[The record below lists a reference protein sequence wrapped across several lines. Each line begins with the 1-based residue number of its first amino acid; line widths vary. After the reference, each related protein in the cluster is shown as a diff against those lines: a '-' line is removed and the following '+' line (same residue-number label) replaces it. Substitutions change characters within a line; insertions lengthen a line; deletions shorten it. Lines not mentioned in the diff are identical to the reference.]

1 MKKIG
6 KSNGFTFKRWGH
18 NIVYNSKI
26 KNIRWREKGYKK
38 IKKKRSYIFRENDI
52 TIYIMNILL
61 EKIKFLFFF
70 FLISIYYNILN
81 IDINNISINL
91 EIFLEKWNKGISI

>member
-1 MKKIG
+1 
-6 KSNGFTFKRWGH
+6 
-18 NIVYNSKI
+18 
-26 KNIRWREKGYKK
+26 
-38 IKKKRSYIFRENDI
+38 
-52 TIYIMNILL
+52 MNILL